1 MYLQFSFCC
10 FVQVSTDFLCI
21 NIYYAFC
28 VVFVASDVLFFVL
41 REIIYFCDLCALKG
55 HFAIYGLQKR
65 TIRVLCGPAFSPLLW
80 HVCIYV
86 CVRMRVGACLWLWL
100 CPVRQ

>member
-1 MYLQFSFCC
+1 M
-10 FVQVSTDFLCI
+10 QVSTNCLCI

-28 VVFVASDVLFFVL
+28 VVFVGFDALFSVL
-41 REIIYFCDLCALKG
+41 RVIMCFCDFSVLKWWYCYLW
-55 HFAIYGLQKR
+55 FAKR

-86 CVRMRVGACLWLWL
+86 CVRMCGCMLVAVALSRQA
-100 CPVRQ
+100 VRRLGQYILGG